1 MDNDLFA
8 VEEDVVTI
16 DENVDYY
23 SELVGEGK
31 KFKSEKDLARGKWES
46 DQYIKRLRTELEAAK
61 AELQNKSSMEELVNK
76 LRNEERTSENP
87 PSTPE
92 RPVLT
97 EDDFE
102 NKVLELLAKKE
113 RERNLETN
121 MERVSRVLE
130 ENFGSSDAARLALN
144 KAAKETGMSMEEIRD
159 LAKRSPSA
167 VFKLIGVNDAGR
179 QPQAPTVPRNQYNP
193 AASELGGTARN
204 AAYYERM
211 KQTDPKK
218 YFSEKTTVEMI
229 RDRKALGDKF
239 YS

>member
-16 DENVDYY
+16 DESVDYY

-31 KFKSEKDLARGKWES
+31 KFKTEKDLARGKWES
-46 DQYIKRLRTELEAAK
+46 DQYIKKLRADLEAAK

-76 LRNEERTSENP
+76 LRNEERPSES
-87 PSTPE
+87 PSPTPE
-92 RPVLT
+92 RPVLS

-102 NKVLELLAKKE
+102 NKVLELLAKRE

-121 MERVSRVLE
+121 MERVTRVLE
-130 ENFGSSDAARLALN
+130 ESLGSSDAARLALV
-144 KAAKETGMSMEEIRD
+144 KAAKDTGMSMNEIRE
-159 LAKRSPSA
+159 LAQRSPNA
-167 VFKLIGVNDAGR
+167 VFKLIGVNDSGR
-179 QPQAPTVPRNQYNP
+179 QPQVPTVPRNQYNP
-193 AASELGGTARN
+193 AASEVGGTARN
-204 AAYYERM
+204 SAYYERM
-211 KQTDPKK
+211 KQTDPKR